1 MSEELKWIFP
11 YRAQA
16 QEKIEELQNYIDTF
30 PESALVPVFQRTIDE
45 IKEKFYPPLAIFEGG

>member
-1 MSEELKWIFP
+1 MSDELKWVFP

-30 PESALVPVFQRTIDE
+30 PESALVPMYQRMIDE
-45 IKEKFYPPLAIFEGG
+45 IKEKFYLAIGDI